1 MYSLNDVTLDWPKF
15 LTEISFRTSRSSG
28 AGGQH
33 VNKTETKVEVLFEV
47 MSSEG
52 LSDEEKAL
60 VMQRLVNRITEEGVL
75 VFKSQKFRSQIEN
88 KEQVILNLNTYLVKA
103 LTPVVKRVKTKPT
116 KGSIEDRLESK
127 RKVAEKKES
136 RRKPRI

>member
-1 MYSLNDVTLDWPKF
+1 MDWSKI
-15 LTEISFRTSRSSG
+15 LSEISFRTSRSSG

-52 LSDEEKAL
+52 LSDEEKAII
-60 VMQRLVNRITEEGVL
+60 MQRLMHRITEEGIL

-88 KEQVILNLNTYLVKA
+88 KEQAVLNLNTHMVKA

-116 KGSIEDRLESK
+116 KGSVEERLESK

-136 RRKPRI
+136 RCKPRI

>member
-1 MYSLNDVTLDWPKF
+1 MDWPKI
-15 LTEISFRTSRSSG
+15 LSEISFRTSRSSG

-52 LSDEEKAL
+52 LSDEEKAMI
-60 VMQRLVNRITEEGVL
+60 MQRLVNRITEEGVL
-75 VFKSQKFRSQIEN
+75 VFKSQKFRSQVEN
-88 KEQVILNLNTYLVKA
+88 KEQVILNLNIHLVKA

-127 RKVAEKKES
+127 RKLAEKKES

>member
-1 MYSLNDVTLDWPKF
+1 LDWPKI

-47 MSSEG
+47 MASEG
-52 LSDEEKAL
+52 LSDEEKA
-60 VMQRLVNRITEEGVL
+60 MIMERLVHRITEEGVL
-75 VFKSQKFRSQIEN
+75 VFKSQKFRSQVEN
-88 KEQVILNLNTYLVKA
+88 KEQAILNLNTHLVKA

-127 RKVAEKKES
+127 RKVAEKKEL
-136 RRKPRI
+136 RRKPRV

>member
-1 MYSLNDVTLDWPKF
+1 MDWPKI
-15 LTEISFRTSRSSG
+15 LSEISFRTSRSSG

-52 LSDEEKAL
+52 LSDEEKAMI
-60 VMQRLVNRITEEGVL
+60 MQRLVNRITEEGVL
-75 VFKSQKFRSQIEN
+75 VFKSQKFRSQVEN
-88 KEQVILNLNTYLVKA
+88 KEQAILNLNIHLVKA

>member
-1 MYSLNDVTLDWPKF
+1 MDWPKI

-47 MSSEG
+47 MASDG
-52 LSDEEKAL
+52 LSEEEKA
-60 VMQRLVNRITEEGVL
+60 MIMERLMHRITEDGVL
-75 VFKSQKFRSQIEN
+75 VFKSQKFRSQVEN
-88 KEQVILNLNTYLVKA
+88 KEQAILNLNTHLVKA

-127 RKVAEKKES
+127 RKVAEKKEL
-136 RRKPRI
+136 RRKPRV

>member
-1 MYSLNDVTLDWPKF
+1 MDWPKI
-15 LTEISFRTSRSSG
+15 LSEISFRTSRSSG

-52 LSDEEKAL
+52 LSDEEKAMI
-60 VMQRLVNRITEEGVL
+60 MQRLVNRITEEGVL
-75 VFKSQKFRSQIEN
+75 VFKSQKFRSQVEN
-88 KEQVILNLNTYLVKA
+88 KEQAILNLNIHLVKA

-127 RKVAEKKES
+127 RKLAEKKES

>member
-1 MYSLNDVTLDWPKF
+1 MDWPKI

-47 MSSEG
+47 MASEG
-52 LSDEEKAL
+52 LSDEEKA
-60 VMQRLVNRITEEGVL
+60 MIMERLVHRITEEGVL
-75 VFKSQKFRSQIEN
+75 VFKSQKFRSQVEN
-88 KEQVILNLNTYLVKA
+88 KEQAILNLNTHLVKA

-127 RKVAEKKES
+127 RKVAEKKEL
-136 RRKPRI
+136 RRKPRV

>member
-1 MYSLNDVTLDWPKF
+1 VDWPKI
-15 LTEISFRTSRSSG
+15 LSEISFRTSRSSG

-52 LSDEEKAL
+52 LSDEEKAMI
-60 VMQRLVNRITEEGVL
+60 MQRLVNRITEEGVL
-75 VFKSQKFRSQIEN
+75 VFKSQKFRSQVEN
-88 KEQVILNLNTYLVKA
+88 KEQVILNLNIHLVKA

-127 RKVAEKKES
+127 RKLAEKKES